1 MTLMEVLEQLNNGK
15 TKAEVASIAGISV
28 KDLERKL
35 ANAAIE
41 FDQEENEY
49 QYKGTASEDSLSR
62 DIRSR
67 IVVLSV
73 DKPFVKKKQENRT
86 PINVEENF
94 DLEYKMFKDYLKVDH
109 SLLKEKKTFFLTEEM
124 YNTIKNLSVEKSFK
138 INALVNVLLER
149 GLEYYKVDLIKK
161 DKWPYGNI
169 SLLIY
174 RLNNSMKITDCFMLL
189 NFLISNFPNA
199 Y

>member
-15 TKAEVASIAGISV
+15 TKAEVASMAGISV

-86 PINVEENF
+86 QIKSEETF
-94 DLEYKMFKDYLKVDH
+94 DMEYKLFKDYLQVDH
-109 SLLKEKKTFFLTEEM
+109 SELNEKKTFFLTEEI
-124 YNTIKNLSVEKSFK
+124 YNTIKHLSAEKSFK
-138 INALVNVLLER
+138 MNGLVNVLLQK
-149 GLEYYKVDLIKK
+149 GLEYYKVDLLKK
-161 DKWPYGNI
+161 D
-169 SLLIY
+169 S
-174 RLNNSMKITDCFMLL
+174 
-189 NFLISNFPNA
+189 
-199 Y
+199 